1 MVIKLKEEN
10 NMEKLK
16 KVKVGYLII
25 ALAVSVFVGIEAY
38 KYFKPEPIEEED
50 DIDDIEV
57 DPSLLADED

>member
-1 MVIKLKEEN
+1 MKNLN
-10 NMEKLK
+10 

-25 ALAVSVFVGIEAY
+25 ALAVSVFVDIEAY